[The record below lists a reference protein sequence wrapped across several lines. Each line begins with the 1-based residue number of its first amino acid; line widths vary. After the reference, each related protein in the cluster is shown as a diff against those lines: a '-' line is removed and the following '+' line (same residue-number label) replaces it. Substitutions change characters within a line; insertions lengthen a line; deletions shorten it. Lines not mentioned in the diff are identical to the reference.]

1 MTTFNAHFDG
11 KTIIPDEQVDLP
23 INQPLKINAES
34 LPLSSDTDTPTG
46 TFADLLNSGL
56 VGIWKDR
63 TDIGDSLEFARKLR
77 KQAEARHHEIDNPQ

>member
-1 MTTFNAHFDG
+1 MTAIKVHFDG
-11 KTIIPDEQVDLP
+11 RSFIPDEPVNVPVD
-23 INQPLKINAES
+23 QPAVVYVEEAA
-34 LPLSSDTDTPTG
+34 PLQPGKG

-77 KQAEARHHEIDNPQ
+77 QQAETRHHEIHDPS